1 MKATGIV
8 RRIDDLRN
16 VIIPKEICK
25 ILKIREGDQLELYID
40 GSMICFQKYDSI
52 TRYRETLE
60 ELISDIHQDYD
71 YDISIAAKQKLEE
84 VMKLI
89 ETEECGDI

>member
-8 RRIDDLRN
+8 RRIDDLGR
-16 VIIPKEICK
+16 VIIPKEIRK
-25 ILKIREGDQLELYID
+25 MLKIRGDEPLELYID
-40 GSMICFQKYDSI
+40 GKMICFQKYDSAP
-52 TRYRETLE
+52 RYKETLE